1 MSARA
6 HHGIS
11 QRRDFENG
19 RMVAA
24 VSRPGY
30 GGKIEWTQDEDG
42 HKIKPPTP
50 PCNSAVMLKIKRI
63 LPA

>member
-1 MSARA
+1 
-6 HHGIS
+6 
-11 QRRDFENG
+11 
-19 RMVAA
+19 MVAA

-42 HKIKPPTP
+42 LKIKPPTP
-50 PCNSAVMLKIKRI
+50 PCNSAVTLKIKRI